1 MEHELSTTNTT
12 DSHGGWSPSS
22 HSSPPDSSPSGAGAN
37 DAPGLAEVPLGDP
50 APPGSLPIRVLHV
63 DDERTQRVLTATW
76 LERIASDLTIRS
88 VADPADVLAWIEAEP
103 VDCVVSDLQMLG
115 RDGLELCEVVRDA
128 YPEIPFVLFTS
139 HDEASVVDR
148 AADAGA
154 TAYVRKSPGVDQFRR
169 LAIAVADAVAR
180 PQPPASPVRPAD
192 PTVEFEPA
200 AASGPVGMDETTTG
214 D

>member
-1 MEHELSTTNTT
+1 MEHELSTSNTT

-22 HSSPPDSSPSGAGAN
+22 HSSAADSSPTEAGAN
-37 DAPGLAEVPLGDP
+37 GGSEPAEVPLGDP

-76 LERIASDLTIRS
+76 LERIAPDITIRS

-103 VDCVVSDLQMLG
+103 VDCVVSDLEMPG
-115 RDGLELCEVVRDA
+115 CDGLELCEVVRDA
-128 YPEIPFVLFTS
+128 HPEIPFVLFTS

-154 TAYVRKSPGVDQFRR
+154 TAYVRKSPDVDQFRR
-169 LAIAVADAVAR
+169 LAIAVADSVAR
-180 PQPPASPVRPAD
+180 PQPPAAPVRPEA
-192 PTVEFEPA
+192 PSVEVEAA
-200 AASGPVGMDETTTG
+200 AASAPVGIDETTTG

>member
-1 MEHELSTTNTT
+1 MEHELSTSNAT
-12 DSHGGWSPSS
+12 DRRGGWSPSTYS
-22 HSSPPDSSPSGAGAN
+22 AAPDSSPSETGTNDDAG
-37 DAPGLAEVPLGDP
+37 PVEVPLGDP

-76 LERIASDLTIRS
+76 LERIAPDLTIRS

-103 VDCVVSDLQMLG
+103 VDCVVSDLEMPG

-128 YPEIPFVLFTS
+128 HPEIPFVLFTS
-139 HDEASVVDR
+139 HDGASVVER

-154 TAYVRKSPGVDQFRR
+154 TAYVRKSPDVDQFRR

-180 PQPPASPVRPAD
+180 PQPPAAPVRPEATT
-192 PTVEFEPA
+192 PEVEA
-200 AASGPVGMDETTTG
+200 AVASGPVGIDETTTG